1 MGRLGPVGGAAR
13 TGRGSKG
20 GCVAVAWRPLVPEM
34 FSKWRFR
41 SGREACEGGGTVWT
55 LPLAKEGLDIGLRP
69 DSHRA
74 EGRHRRLWG
83 MGGLGF
89 SGPGTGRVEQRSG
102 LGSALGFQLRTGE
115 EAAWGMGTERW
126 EPPSCS
132 VYRRCPLGVQGPH
145 WLHPK
150 GLVPGGQQ
158 SPGPHQQNHHL
169 VFIEHLLHTVC
180 WTRLCAEV
188 KRCVISKHSKY

>member
-13 TGRGSKG
+13 TGRGSEG
-20 GCVAVAWRPLVPEM
+20 GCVAVAWRSLVPET

-55 LPLAKEGLDIGLRP
+55 LPLAKEGLDTGLRP

-74 EGRHRRLWG
+74 EGRRRRLWG

-102 LGSALGFQLRTGE
+102 LGSAEGFQLRTGKRLPG
-115 EAAWGMGTERW
+115 ARGQSVGSL
-126 EPPSCS
+126 PPAQCTGGAHS
-132 VYRRCPLGVQGPH
+132 VCQGPH

-158 SPGPHQQNHHL
+158 SPGPQQQNHHL
-169 VFIEHLLHTVC
+169 VFIEHLLHTAC

-188 KRCVISKHSKY
+188 KRCVISKHSEY